1 MKQCSHV
8 VQVRCDSDLQV
19 VKYDKFWGE
28 GQVPLGPLAEG
39 EFWQPL
45 GELEFVLDPESSKA
59 GSKRS

>member
-1 MKQCSHV
+1 M

-28 GQVPLGPLAEG
+28 GDVQLGPLAEG

-45 GELEFVLDPESSKA
+45 GELEFVLDRDSKS
-59 GSKRS
+59 GSKQ